1 MSIKVSFPDGNER
14 EFEKGIS
21 VKEIAEDISHSLMK
35 KSVVAVVNDKV
46 VDLSTELKTDCRLK
60 IITLDTKD
68 TKDKQILLDTMRH
81 SCAHLFA
88 QAMRELY
95 GDKVHFGFG
104 PEVENG
110 FYYDFELT
118 DGTKITTEDF
128 QKIEKKMHELAEEN
142 FDIVRNEW
150 NGKELC
156 DFFDGYKKKDLI
168 LKICNFLIEMIKESI
183 KDIVYSSS
191 LIVATHYNGEE
202 LKKMLD
208 IGKNIR
214 KKIDDFPIFNTLQN
228 INIYFDEIVFF
239 FKKNKIPFPK
249 LLVDEIIKNKNLEIF
264 VAKVFDDE
272 FLEKIDEYKNNNI
285 KIHSLTI
292 QVSEITKETNEVI
305 KKCNKVYEK
314 YFDCLDDVYEKLKN
328 FCFDE
333 KYKVEQIKSLIEADK
348 NVVLSTYSQGDFTD
362 LCRGPHIPSTGFLKY
377 FKLMKVAGAYWRG
390 DSKNVMLQR
399 VYGTC
404 WTTQKEL
411 DEYLTMLEEAEK
423 RDHRKLG
430 QQLDLFHMQEE
441 APGCAFWHPR
451 GWTLYRIVQDY
462 MRKKLSENGYIEV
475 KTPQIVSK
483 TLWEK
488 SGHWAKYREH
498 MFITRIDDED
508 MDFAIKPMNCPC
520 HVEIFKNKIRSYKD
534 LPIRMAEF
542 GKCHRYEP
550 SGSLHGLMR
559 VRGFVQDDAHIFCSE
574 DQIASECKAFYKL
587 LKEVY
592 DDFGFTDI
600 KVKFSDRPEMRV
612 GSDALWDKAEKALKE
627 PMEEM
632 GIELELNKGEGAF
645 YGPKL
650 EFTLRD
656 AIGREWQCGTFQ
668 VDFNLGQRLGA
679 EYIDADGTKKP
690 PVMLHRAVLGSFERF
705 IAILIENHSGA
716 LPVWLA
722 PVQAVVIGVSND
734 FDNDVLKV
742 AKRLQ
747 DEGIRCEFDTSKE
760 TVSYKVRKH
769 SEMKVPYIITIGK
782 KEIEEGTLSVRK
794 FGENKNVSVKIDEF
808 VEELQKR
815 VRDKN

>member
-1 MSIKVSFPDGNER
+1 MSIKVSFPDGSVRVFKDN
-14 EFEKGIS
+14 IS
-21 VKEIAEDISHSLMK
+21 VKEIAEGISHSLMK
-35 KSVVAVVNDKV
+35 KSVVAVVNQNGTEKV
-46 VDLSTELKTDCRLK
+46 VDLSTKLTTDCNLK

-68 TKDKQILLDTMRH
+68 TKDKQILLETMRH

-128 QKIEKKMHELAEEN
+128 PKIEKKMHELAEKDFGVSRKETTKEEAMEFFDKQGEN
-142 FDIVRNEW
+142 YKVELLGEKLGQDRIVLLEGLKRDIELGLTEDTDYIMEQKWSEAIDSSNKKANVKKQDEFIRTIKMADKTFSKLNIFLTK
-150 NGKELC
+150 NDKDYNNFYSLAKELLK
-156 DFFDGYKKKDLI
+156 DYDERYILISFIILKYDYNSKNEFQDGKYELYKKLSTTFTTKNSKHD
-168 LKICNFLIEMIKESI
+168 FLN
-183 KDIVYSSS
+183 
-191 LIVATHYNGEE
+191 L
-202 LKKMLD
+202 
-208 IGKNIR
+208 
-214 KKIDDFPIFNTLQN
+214 IDDF
-228 INIYFDEIVFF
+228 
-239 FKKNKIPFPK
+239 
-249 LLVDEIIKNKNLEIF
+249 II
-264 VAKVFDDE
+264 DQ
-272 FLEKIDEYKNNNI
+272 
-285 KIHSLTI
+285 H
-292 QVSEITKETNEVI
+292 IT
-305 KKCNKVYEK
+305 
-314 YFDCLDDVYEKLKN
+314 
-328 FCFDE
+328 
-333 KYKVEQIKSLIEADK
+333 
-348 NVVLSTYSQGDFTD
+348 TYTQGNFTD

-404 WTTQKEL
+404 WTSQKEL

-612 GSDALWDKAEKALKE
+612 GSDALWDKAEKALRE

-679 EYIDADGTKKP
+679 EYVAEDGTKKP

-705 IAILIENHSGA
+705 IAILIENHAGA
-716 LPVWLA
+716 LPLWLA

-734 FDNDVLKV
+734 FDKQVEET
-742 AKRLQ
+742 AKKLQ
-747 DEGIRCEFDTSKE
+747 NAGIRCECDLSKE
-760 TVSYKVRKH
+760 TVSYKVRHH
-769 SEMKVPYIITIGK
+769 SEMKIPYIITIGK
-782 KEIEEGTLSVRK
+782 KEVESNTLSIRK
-794 FGENKNVSVKIDEF
+794 FGDNKNISVNIEDYIKEIR
-808 VEELQKR
+808 K
-815 VRDKN
+815 

>member
-1 MSIKVSFPDGNER
+1 MSIKVSFPDGSER
-14 EFEKGIS
+14 VFEDGVS
-21 VKEIAEDISHSLMK
+21 VKEVAEGISRSLMK
-35 KSVVAVVNDKV
+35 KSVVAIVNDKV
-46 VDLSTELKTDCRLK
+46 VDLATKLTANCTLK
-60 IITLDTKD
+60 IITSDTKD

-128 QKIEKKMHELAEEN
+128 PKIEKKMHELAERDFEV
-142 FDIVRNEW
+142 VRIETT
-150 NGKELC
+150 KEAAME
-156 DFFDGYKKKDLI
+156 FFDKQG
-168 LKICNFLIEMIKESI
+168 
-183 KDIVYSSS
+183 
-191 LIVATHYNGEE
+191 
-202 LKKMLD
+202 
-208 IGKNIR
+208 
-214 KKIDDFPIFNTLQN
+214 
-228 INIYFDEIVFF
+228 
-239 FKKNKIPFPK
+239 
-249 LLVDEIIKNKNLEIF
+249 
-264 VAKVFDDE
+264 
-272 FLEKIDEYKNNNI
+272 
-285 KIHSLTI
+285 
-292 QVSEITKETNEVI
+292 
-305 KKCNKVYEK
+305 
-314 YFDCLDDVYEKLKN
+314 
-328 FCFDE
+328 E
-333 KYKVEQIKSLIEADK
+333 KYKVELLKEKLDNDFVNDFYIENLASEDEKKKINEEELQFDYFEAIMNSCTNERLNWMLGVRPTTSKATIERTKKQKENSKYVKNYLRLCTLFKNKVPSFDVEKNDDIMEFIRNSDKKETQQEYLNVLINIITDQHIT
-348 NVVLSTYSQGDFTD
+348 TYKQGSFTD
-362 LCRGPHIPSTGFLKY
+362 LCRGPHVPSTGFLKY

-411 DEYLTMLEEAEK
+411 DDYLKMLEEAEK

-441 APGCAFWHPR
+441 APGCCFWHPR
-451 GWTLYRIVQDY
+451 GWTLYTIIQNY
-462 MRKKLSENGYIEV
+462 MRKKLQTHGYIEV

-574 DQIASECKAFYKL
+574 DQIASECVAFYQL

-592 DDFGFTDI
+592 DDFGFKDI

-612 GSDALWDKAEKALKE
+612 GSDALWDKAEKALRE
-627 PMEEM
+627 PMEQM
-632 GIELELNKGEGAF
+632 GIDMELNKGEGAF

-679 EYIDADGTKKP
+679 EYTDADGSKKA

-705 IAILIENHSGA
+705 IAILIENHAGA
-716 LPVWLA
+716 LPLWLA
-722 PVQAVVIGVSND
+722 PVQAIVIGVSND
-734 FDNDVLKV
+734 FDKQVEEIT
-742 AKRLQ
+742 AKLQ
-747 DEGIRCEFDTSKE
+747 SAGIRCECDLSKE
-760 TVSYKVRKH
+760 TVSYKVRHH
-769 SEMKVPYIITIGK
+769 SEMKIPYIITIGK
-782 KEIEEGTLSVRK
+782 KELEDGTLSVRK
-794 FGENKNVSVKIDEF
+794 FGEMKNKSVGVEEF
-808 VEELQKR
+808 VEIVNIKDR
-815 VRDKN
+815 

>member
-1 MSIKVSFPDGNER
+1 MIFIIPSPSRSMSIKVSFPDGSER
-14 EFEKGIS
+14 VFEDNIS
-21 VKEIAEDISHSLMK
+21 VKEIAEGISHSLMK
-35 KSVVAVVNDKV
+35 KSVVAVVNDKI
-46 VDLSTELKTDCRLK
+46 VDLATKLTADCTLK
-60 IITLDTKD
+60 IITSDTKD

-128 QKIEKKMHELAEEN
+128 PKIEKKMHELAERDFE
-142 FDIVRNEW
+142 ITRKEW
-150 NGKELC
+150 DGKELC
-156 DFFDGYKKKDLI
+156 DFFEKD
-168 LKICNFLIEMIKESI
+168 E
-183 KDIVYSSS
+183 
-191 LIVATHYNGEE
+191 
-202 LKKMLD
+202 
-208 IGKNIR
+208 
-214 KKIDDFPIFNTLQN
+214 
-228 INIYFDEIVFF
+228 
-239 FKKNKIPFPK
+239 
-249 LLVDEIIKNKNLEIF
+249 
-264 VAKVFDDE
+264 
-272 FLEKIDEYKNNNI
+272 
-285 KIHSLTI
+285 
-292 QVSEITKETNEVI
+292 
-305 KKCNKVYEK
+305 
-314 YFDCLDDVYEKLKN
+314 
-328 FCFDE
+328 E
-333 KYKVEQIKSLIEADK
+333 KYKVEQIKSLINADK
-348 NVVLSTYSQGDFTD
+348 NVVLSTYSQGNFTD

-404 WTTQKEL
+404 WTSQKEL
-411 DEYLTMLEEAEK
+411 DEYITMLEEAEK

-430 QQLDLFHMQEE
+430 QQLDLFHIQEE
-441 APGCAFWHPR
+441 APGCAFWHPK
-451 GWTLYRIVQDY
+451 GWILYRIVQDY
-462 MRKKLSENGYIEV
+462 MRKKLSKNGYIEV

-574 DQIASECKAFYKL
+574 DQIANECKAFYKL

-679 EYIDADGTKKP
+679 EYVAEDGTKKP

-705 IAILIENHSGA
+705 IAILIENHAGA
-716 LPVWLA
+716 LPLWLA
-722 PVQAVVIGVSND
+722 PVQVVVIGVSND
-734 FDNDVLKV
+734 FDKEVEEV
-742 AKRLQ
+742 AKKLQ
-747 DEGIRCEFDTSKE
+747 NAGIRCECDLSKE
-760 TVSYKVRKH
+760 TVSYKVRHH
-769 SEMKVPYIITIGK
+769 SEMKIPYIITIGK

-794 FGENKNVSVKIDEF
+794 FGEMKNKSVEVKEF
-808 VEELQKR
+808 VDIVNKEVEEK
-815 VRDKN
+815 K

>member
-1 MSIKVSFPDGNER
+1 MIFIIPSPSRSMSIKVSFPDGSER
-14 EFEKGIS
+14 VFEDNIS
-21 VKEIAEDISHSLMK
+21 VKEIAEGISHSLMK

-46 VDLSTELKTDCRLK
+46 VDLATKLTADCTLK
-60 IITLDTKD
+60 IITSDTKD

-128 QKIEKKMHELAEEN
+128 QKIEKKMHELAERN
-142 FDIVRNEW
+142 FEVIRKEW
-150 NGKELC
+150 DGKELC
-156 DFFDGYKKKDLI
+156 DFFQKD
-168 LKICNFLIEMIKESI
+168 K
-183 KDIVYSSS
+183 
-191 LIVATHYNGEE
+191 
-202 LKKMLD
+202 
-208 IGKNIR
+208 
-214 KKIDDFPIFNTLQN
+214 
-228 INIYFDEIVFF
+228 
-239 FKKNKIPFPK
+239 
-249 LLVDEIIKNKNLEIF
+249 
-264 VAKVFDDE
+264 
-272 FLEKIDEYKNNNI
+272 
-285 KIHSLTI
+285 
-292 QVSEITKETNEVI
+292 
-305 KKCNKVYEK
+305 
-314 YFDCLDDVYEKLKN
+314 
-328 FCFDE
+328 E

-348 NVVLSTYSQGDFTD
+348 NVVLSSYSQGSFTD
-362 LCRGPHIPSTGFLKY
+362 LCRGPHVPSTGFLKY

-411 DEYLTMLEEAEK
+411 DDYLKMLQEAEK

-462 MRKKLSENGYIEV
+462 MRKKLQAYGYIEV

-574 DQIASECKAFYKL
+574 DQIADECIAFYEL

-592 DDFGFTDI
+592 DDFGFTNI

-612 GSDALWDKAEKALKE
+612 GSDALWDKAEKALRE
-627 PMEEM
+627 PMEKI

-679 EYIDADGTKKP
+679 EYVAEDGTKKP

-705 IAILIENHSGA
+705 IAILIENHAGA
-716 LPVWLA
+716 LPLWLA

-734 FDNDVLKV
+734 FDKQVEET
-742 AKRLQ
+742 AKKLQ
-747 DEGIRCEFDTSKE
+747 DAGIRCECDLSKE
-760 TVSYKVRKH
+760 TVSYKVRHH
-769 SEMKVPYIITIGK
+769 SEMKIPYIITIGR
-782 KEIEEGTLSVRK
+782 KEIEDGTLSVRK
-794 FGENKNVSVKIDEF
+794 FGEMKNKSVGVEEF
-808 VEELQKR
+808 VEIVNKEVEEK
-815 VRDKN
+815 K

>member
-1 MSIKVSFPDGNER
+1 MSIKVSFPDGSER
-14 EFEKGIS
+14 VFKDNIS
-21 VKEIAEDISHSLMK
+21 VKEIAEGISHSLMK

-46 VDLSTELKTDCRLK
+46 VDLSTKLTTDCSLK

-128 QKIEKKMHELAEEN
+128 QKIEKKMHELAEKN
-142 FDIVRNEW
+142 FEVKRAD
-150 NGKELC
+150 
-156 DFFDGYKKKDLI
+156 
-168 LKICNFLIEMIKESI
+168 
-183 KDIVYSSS
+183 
-191 LIVATHYNGEE
+191 T
-202 LKKMLD
+202 
-208 IGKNIR
+208 
-214 KKIDDFPIFNTLQN
+214 
-228 INIYFDEIVFF
+228 
-239 FKKNKIPFPK
+239 
-249 LLVDEIIKNKNLEIF
+249 
-264 VAKVFDDE
+264 
-272 FLEKIDEYKNNNI
+272 
-285 KIHSLTI
+285 
-292 QVSEITKETNEVI
+292 TKEEAI
-305 KKCNKVYEK
+305 K
-314 YFDCLDDVYEKLKN
+314 FFGDKN
-328 FCFDE
+328 E
-333 KYKVEQIKSLIEADK
+333 KYKVELLGEKLSQDRIVLLEGLKRDMELDLTEDTDYIMEQKWSEAIDSLNKKANVKKQDEFIRTIKMADK
-348 NVVLSTYSQGDFTD
+348 TFSKLNIFLTKNDKDYNNFYNLCKELCNYDERAILLSFIILKYETHCEVKENEFQNGKYEIYKKLSTTFTTKNSKQDFLNLIDSFINDQHITTYTQGSFTD

-411 DEYLTMLEEAEK
+411 DDYLKMLEEAEK

-451 GWTLYRIVQDY
+451 GWILYRIVQDY

-679 EYIDADGTKKP
+679 EYTDTDGTKKA

-705 IAILIENHSGA
+705 IAILIENYAGA
-716 LPVWLA
+716 LPLWLA

-734 FDNDVLKV
+734 FDKNVQEITKQ
-742 AKRLQ
+742 LQ
-747 DEGIRCEFDTSKE
+747 NAGIRCECDLSGE

-769 SEMKVPYIITIGK
+769 SEMKIPYIITIGK
-782 KEIEEGTLSVRK
+782 KEIENNTLSVRK
-794 FGENKNVSVKIDEF
+794 FGEMKNITISSNDFIRSFIEK
-808 VEELQKR
+808 K
-815 VRDKN
+815 

>member
-1 MSIKVSFPDGNER
+1 MSIKVSFPDGNVR
-14 EFEKGIS
+14 EFETGCS
-21 VKEIAEDISHSLMK
+21 VKEIAEGISHSLAK
-35 KSVVAVVNDKV
+35 KSVIAVVNDKV
-46 VDLSTELKTDCRLK
+46 VDLSTTLTEDCTLK

-68 TKDKQILLDTMRH
+68 TKDKQLLLDTMRH

-118 DGTKITTEDF
+118 DGTKITIEDF
-128 QKIEKKMHELAEEN
+128 PKIEKKMHELAEKN
-142 FDIVRNEW
+142 FEVKRKEW
-150 NGKELC
+150 DGKELC
-156 DFFDGYKKKDLI
+156 DFF
-168 LKICNFLIEMIKESI
+168 EKE
-183 KDIVYSSS
+183 
-191 LIVATHYNGEE
+191 N
-202 LKKMLD
+202 
-208 IGKNIR
+208 
-214 KKIDDFPIFNTLQN
+214 
-228 INIYFDEIVFF
+228 
-239 FKKNKIPFPK
+239 
-249 LLVDEIIKNKNLEIF
+249 
-264 VAKVFDDE
+264 
-272 FLEKIDEYKNNNI
+272 
-285 KIHSLTI
+285 
-292 QVSEITKETNEVI
+292 
-305 KKCNKVYEK
+305 
-314 YFDCLDDVYEKLKN
+314 
-328 FCFDE
+328 E
-333 KYKVEQIKSLIEADK
+333 KYKVEQIKTLINTDK
-348 NVVLSTYSQGDFTD
+348 NVILSTYSQGSFTD
-362 LCRGPHIPSTGFLKY
+362 LCRGPHVPSTGFLKH

-390 DSKNVMLQR
+390 DSKNTMLQR

-404 WTTQKEL
+404 WTTQEEL
-411 DEYLTMLEEAEK
+411 DNYLKMLEEAEK

-430 QQLDLFHMQEE
+430 QQLDLFHLQEE
-441 APGCAFWHPR
+441 APGCAFWHPK

-592 DDFGFTDI
+592 DDFGFKDI

-612 GSDALWDKAEKALKE
+612 GSDALWDKAEKALRE
-627 PMEEM
+627 PMEAL

-679 EYIDADGTKKP
+679 EYTDVDGTKKA

-705 IAILIENHSGA
+705 IAILIENHAGA
-716 LPVWLA
+716 LPLWLA

-734 FDNDVLKV
+734 FDKNVEEV
-742 AKRLQ
+742 AKKLQ
-747 DEGIRCEFDTSKE
+747 LAGLRCECDLSGE

-769 SEMKVPYIITIGK
+769 SEMKIPYIITIGK
-782 KEIEEGTLSVRK
+782 KEIEDNTLSVRK
-794 FGENKNVSVKIDEF
+794 FGENKNESVDINDF
-808 VEELQKR
+808 INQIN
-815 VRDKN
+815 KNSFK

>member
-1 MSIKVSFPDGNER
+1 MSIKVSFPDGSER
-14 EFEKGIS
+14 VFEDNIS
-21 VKEIAEDISHSLMK
+21 VKEIADGISHSLMK

-46 VDLSTELKTDCRLK
+46 VDLSTKLTTDCSLK

-68 TKDKQILLDTMRH
+68 AKDKQILLDTIRH

-95 GDKVHFGFG
+95 GNKVHFGFG

-128 QKIEKKMHELAEEN
+128 PKIEKKMHELAERDFE
-142 FDIVRNEW
+142 ITRKEW

-156 DFFDGYKKKDLI
+156 DFFEKD
-168 LKICNFLIEMIKESI
+168 
-183 KDIVYSSS
+183 
-191 LIVATHYNGEE
+191 H
-202 LKKMLD
+202 
-208 IGKNIR
+208 
-214 KKIDDFPIFNTLQN
+214 
-228 INIYFDEIVFF
+228 
-239 FKKNKIPFPK
+239 
-249 LLVDEIIKNKNLEIF
+249 
-264 VAKVFDDE
+264 
-272 FLEKIDEYKNNNI
+272 
-285 KIHSLTI
+285 
-292 QVSEITKETNEVI
+292 
-305 KKCNKVYEK
+305 
-314 YFDCLDDVYEKLKN
+314 
-328 FCFDE
+328 E
-333 KYKVEQIKSLIEADK
+333 KYKVEQIKSLIDADK
-348 NVVLSTYSQGDFTD
+348 NVVLSTYSQGSFTD
-362 LCRGPHIPSTGFLKY
+362 LCRGPHIPNTGFLKY

-498 MFITRIDDED
+498 MFITRVDDED

-612 GSDALWDKAEKALKE
+612 GSDALWDKAEKALRE

-679 EYIDADGTKKP
+679 EYVAEDGTKKP

-705 IAILIENHSGA
+705 IAILIENHAGA
-716 LPVWLA
+716 LPLWLA

-734 FDNDVLKV
+734 FDKNVEEV
-742 AKRLQ
+742 AKKLQ
-747 DEGIRCEFDTSKE
+747 DAGIRCDCDLSKE
-760 TVSYKVRKH
+760 TVSYKVRHH
-769 SEMKVPYIITIGK
+769 SEMKIPYIITIGK
-782 KEIEEGTLSVRK
+782 KEIENNTLTVRK
-794 FGENKNVSVKIDEF
+794 FGDTKNISVNIEDYIKEIT
-808 VEELQKR
+808 K
-815 VRDKN
+815 

>member
-1 MSIKVSFPDGNER
+1 MSIKVSFPDGSER
-14 EFEKGIS
+14 VFEDNIS
-21 VKEIAEDISHSLMK
+21 VKEIAEGISHSLMK
-35 KSVVAVVNDKV
+35 KSVVAVVSQNGTEKV
-46 VDLSTELKTDCRLK
+46 VDLSTKLTTDCSLK

-128 QKIEKKMHELAEEN
+128 PKIEKKMHELAEEN

-156 DFFDGYKKKDLI
+156 DFFEKD
-168 LKICNFLIEMIKESI
+168 
-183 KDIVYSSS
+183 
-191 LIVATHYNGEE
+191 A
-202 LKKMLD
+202 
-208 IGKNIR
+208 
-214 KKIDDFPIFNTLQN
+214 
-228 INIYFDEIVFF
+228 
-239 FKKNKIPFPK
+239 
-249 LLVDEIIKNKNLEIF
+249 
-264 VAKVFDDE
+264 
-272 FLEKIDEYKNNNI
+272 
-285 KIHSLTI
+285 
-292 QVSEITKETNEVI
+292 
-305 KKCNKVYEK
+305 
-314 YFDCLDDVYEKLKN
+314 
-328 FCFDE
+328 E

-404 WTTQKEL
+404 WTTQKEF
-411 DEYLTMLEEAEK
+411 DDYLKMLEEAEK

-592 DDFGFTDI
+592 DDFGFKDI

-612 GSDALWDKAEKALKE
+612 GSDALWDKAEKALRE
-627 PMEEM
+627 PMEEI

-679 EYIDADGTKKP
+679 EYTDVDGSKKP

-705 IAILIENHSGA
+705 IAILIENYAGA
-716 LPVWLA
+716 LPLWLA

-734 FDNDVLKV
+734 FDKNVQEITKQ
-742 AKRLQ
+742 LQ
-747 DEGIRCEFDTSKE
+747 NAGIRCDCDLSGE

-769 SEMKVPYIITIGK
+769 SEMKIPYIITIGK
-782 KEIEEGTLSVRK
+782 KEIENNTLSVRK
-794 FGENKNVSVKIDEF
+794 FGENKNTTMSVDECIRIL
-808 VEELQKR
+808 EQLHSATIR
-815 VRDKN
+815 SYY

>member
-1 MSIKVSFPDGNER
+1 MQIKVTFPDGNIR
-14 EFEKGIS
+14 EFKENIS
-21 VKEIAEDISHSLMK
+21 ALEIAENISHSLAK
-35 KSVVAVVNDKV
+35 KAVIAIVDDKV
-46 VDLSTELKTDCRLK
+46 VDLSTKLTKDCTLK
-60 IITLDTKD
+60 IITIDTTD
-68 TKDKQILLDTMRH
+68 TEDKQILLDTMRH

-95 GDKVHFGFG
+95 SDKVHFGFG
-104 PEVENG
+104 PEIENG

-118 DGTKITTEDF
+118 DGGKITTEDF
-128 QKIEKKMHELAEEN
+128 PKIEKKMHELAERN
-142 FDIVRNEW
+142 FEVVRKEW
-150 NGKELC
+150 NSSELC
-156 DFFDGYKKKDLI
+156 NFF
-168 LKICNFLIEMIKESI
+168 
-183 KDIVYSSS
+183 
-191 LIVATHYNGEE
+191 
-202 LKKMLD
+202 
-208 IGKNIR
+208 
-214 KKIDDFPIFNTLQN
+214 
-228 INIYFDEIVFF
+228 
-239 FKKNKIPFPK
+239 
-249 LLVDEIIKNKNLEIF
+249 
-264 VAKVFDDE
+264 
-272 FLEKIDEYKNNNI
+272 
-285 KIHSLTI
+285 I
-292 QVSEITKETNEVI
+292 QENER
-305 KKCNKVYEK
+305 
-314 YFDCLDDVYEKLKN
+314 
-328 FCFDE
+328 
-333 KYKVEQIKSLIEADK
+333 YKVEQIQTLINQNK
-348 NVVLSTYSQGDFTD
+348 KIILSTYTQDNFTD
-362 LCRGPHIPSTGFLKY
+362 LCRGPHVPSTGFLKH

-390 DSKNVMLQR
+390 DANNTMLQR

-404 WTTQKEL
+404 WATQKEL
-411 DEYLTMLEEAEK
+411 DDYLKMLEEAEK

-430 QQLDLFHMQEE
+430 QQLDLFHIQEE

-462 MRKKLSENGYIEV
+462 MRKKLNENGYIEV

-498 MFITRIDDED
+498 MFITRVDEED

-592 DDFGFTDI
+592 DDFGFKDI

-612 GSDALWDKAEKALKE
+612 GSDELWDKAEKALRE
-627 PMEEM
+627 PMEEI

-679 EYIDADGTKKP
+679 EYVAEDGSKKS

-705 IAILIENHSGA
+705 IAILIENHAGA

-734 FDNDVLKV
+734 FDKYVDAI
-742 AKRLQ
+742 AKQLQ
-747 DEGIRCEFDTSKE
+747 NAGIRCESDLSKE
-760 TVSYKVRKH
+760 TVSYKVRHH
-769 SEMKVPYIITIGK
+769 SNMKIPYIITIGK
-782 KEIEEGTLSVRK
+782 KEIEEKTLSIRK
-794 FGENKNVSVKIDEF
+794 FGENKNESVKFEDFIEK
-808 VEELQKR
+808 LPKR
-815 VRDKN
+815 VNNKI

>member
-1 MSIKVSFPDGNER
+1 MIFIIPSASRGMSIKVSFPDGSER
-14 EFEKGIS
+14 VFEDNIS
-21 VKEIAEDISHSLMK
+21 VKEIAEGISHSLMK

-46 VDLSTELKTDCRLK
+46 VDLSTELTTNCSLK
-60 IITLDTKD
+60 IITIDTKD

-118 DGTKITTEDF
+118 NGKKITTEDF
-128 QKIEKKMHELAEEN
+128 PKIEKKMHELAERDFE
-142 FDIVRNEW
+142 ITRKEW
-150 NGKELC
+150 DGKELC
-156 DFFDGYKKKDLI
+156 DFFQKD
-168 LKICNFLIEMIKESI
+168 K
-183 KDIVYSSS
+183 
-191 LIVATHYNGEE
+191 
-202 LKKMLD
+202 
-208 IGKNIR
+208 
-214 KKIDDFPIFNTLQN
+214 
-228 INIYFDEIVFF
+228 
-239 FKKNKIPFPK
+239 
-249 LLVDEIIKNKNLEIF
+249 
-264 VAKVFDDE
+264 
-272 FLEKIDEYKNNNI
+272 
-285 KIHSLTI
+285 
-292 QVSEITKETNEVI
+292 
-305 KKCNKVYEK
+305 
-314 YFDCLDDVYEKLKN
+314 
-328 FCFDE
+328 E

-348 NVVLSTYSQGDFTD
+348 NVVLSSYSQGSFTD
-362 LCRGPHIPSTGFLKY
+362 LCRGPHVPSTGFLKY

-441 APGCAFWHPR
+441 APGCCFWHPR

-462 MRKKLSENGYIEV
+462 MRKKLEKHGYIEV

-508 MDFAIKPMNCPC
+508 MDFAVKPMNCPC
-520 HVEIFKNKIRSYKD
+520 HVQIFKNKIRSYKD

-574 DQIASECKAFYKL
+574 DQIADECIAFYEL

-592 DDFGFTDI
+592 DDFGFTNI

-612 GSDALWDKAEKALKE
+612 GSDALWDKAEKALRE
-627 PMEEM
+627 PMEQM
-632 GIELELNKGEGAF
+632 GIEMELNKGEGAF

-679 EYIDADGTKKP
+679 EYIDADGSKKA

-705 IAILIENHSGA
+705 IAILIENHAGA
-716 LPVWLA
+716 LPLWLA

-734 FDNDVLKV
+734 FDRQVEET
-742 AKRLQ
+742 AKKLQ
-747 DEGIRCEFDTSKE
+747 DVGIRCECDLSKE
-760 TVSYKVRKH
+760 TVSYKVRHH
-769 SEMKVPYIITIGK
+769 SEMKIPYIITIGR
-782 KEIEEGTLSVRK
+782 KEIEDGTLSVRK
-794 FGENKNVSVKIDEF
+794 FGEMKNKSVGVEEF
-808 VEELQKR
+808 VDFIQK
-815 VRDKN
+815 VVNEKN

>member
-1 MSIKVSFPDGNER
+1 MIFIIPSSSRSMSIKVSFPDGSER
-14 EFEKGIS
+14 VFEDNIS
-21 VKEIAEDISHSLMK
+21 VKEIAEGISHSLMK

-46 VDLSTELKTDCRLK
+46 VDLSTKLTADCSLK
-60 IITLDTKD
+60 IITSDTKD
-68 TKDKQILLDTMRH
+68 TKDKQVLLDTMRH

-88 QAMRELY
+88 QAMRKLY

-128 QKIEKKMHELAEEN
+128 PKIEKKMHELAERDFE
-142 FDIVRNEW
+142 ITRKEW

-156 DFFDGYKKKDLI
+156 DFFEKD
-168 LKICNFLIEMIKESI
+168 E
-183 KDIVYSSS
+183 
-191 LIVATHYNGEE
+191 
-202 LKKMLD
+202 
-208 IGKNIR
+208 
-214 KKIDDFPIFNTLQN
+214 
-228 INIYFDEIVFF
+228 
-239 FKKNKIPFPK
+239 
-249 LLVDEIIKNKNLEIF
+249 
-264 VAKVFDDE
+264 
-272 FLEKIDEYKNNNI
+272 
-285 KIHSLTI
+285 
-292 QVSEITKETNEVI
+292 
-305 KKCNKVYEK
+305 
-314 YFDCLDDVYEKLKN
+314 
-328 FCFDE
+328 E
-333 KYKVEQIKSLIEADK
+333 KYKVEQIKSLINADK
-348 NVVLSTYSQGDFTD
+348 NVVLSTYSQGNFTD
-362 LCRGPHIPSTGFLKY
+362 LCRGPHVPSTVFLKY

-430 QQLDLFHMQEE
+430 QQLDFFHMQEE

-462 MRKKLSENGYIEV
+462 MRKKLQAHGYIEV

-488 SGHWAKYREH
+488 SGHWTKYREH
-498 MFITRIDDED
+498 MFITRVDEED

-574 DQIASECKAFYKL
+574 EQIASECKAFYKL

-592 DDFGFTDI
+592 DDFGFKDI

-612 GSDALWDKAEKALKE
+612 GSDALWDKAEKALRE

-679 EYIDADGTKKP
+679 EYVAEDGTKKS

-705 IAILIENHSGA
+705 IAILIENHAGA
-716 LPVWLA
+716 LPLWLA

-734 FDNDVLKV
+734 FDKQVEEI
-742 AKRLQ
+742 AKKLQ
-747 DEGIRCEFDTSKE
+747 NAGIRCECDLSKE
-760 TVSYKVRKH
+760 TVSYKVRHH
-769 SEMKVPYIITIGK
+769 SEMKIPYIITIGK
-782 KEIEEGTLSVRK
+782 KEIEDGTLSVRK
-794 FGENKNVSVKIDEF
+794 FGEMKNKSVGIGEF
-808 VEELQKR
+808 VDIVNKEVEGK
-815 VRDKN
+815 K

>member
-1 MSIKVSFPDGNER
+1 MSIKVSFPDGSER
-14 EFEKGIS
+14 VFKDNIS
-21 VKEIAEDISHSLMK
+21 VKEIAEGISHSLMK

-46 VDLSTELKTDCRLK
+46 VDLSTKLTTDCSLK

-128 QKIEKKMHELAEEN
+128 QKIEKKMHELAERDFE
-142 FDIVRNEW
+142 ITRKEW
-150 NGKELC
+150 DGKELC
-156 DFFDGYKKKDLI
+156 NFFEKD
-168 LKICNFLIEMIKESI
+168 
-183 KDIVYSSS
+183 
-191 LIVATHYNGEE
+191 H
-202 LKKMLD
+202 
-208 IGKNIR
+208 
-214 KKIDDFPIFNTLQN
+214 
-228 INIYFDEIVFF
+228 
-239 FKKNKIPFPK
+239 
-249 LLVDEIIKNKNLEIF
+249 
-264 VAKVFDDE
+264 
-272 FLEKIDEYKNNNI
+272 
-285 KIHSLTI
+285 
-292 QVSEITKETNEVI
+292 
-305 KKCNKVYEK
+305 
-314 YFDCLDDVYEKLKN
+314 
-328 FCFDE
+328 E

-348 NVVLSTYSQGDFTD
+348 NVILSTYSQNTFTD
-362 LCRGPHIPSTGFLKY
+362 LCRGPHVPSTGFLKH

-390 DSKNVMLQR
+390 NSKNVMLQR

-411 DEYLTMLEEAEK
+411 YDYLKMLEEAEK

-430 QQLDLFHMQEE
+430 QQLDFFHMQEE

-498 MFITRIDDED
+498 MFITRVDEED

-612 GSDALWDKAEKALKE
+612 GSDALWDKAEKALRE
-627 PMEEM
+627 PMEEI

-679 EYIDADGTKKP
+679 EYTDVDGSKKP

-705 IAILIENHSGA
+705 IAILIENYAGA
-716 LPVWLA
+716 LPLWLA

-734 FDNDVLKV
+734 FDKNVKEI
-742 AKRLQ
+742 AKQLQ
-747 DEGIRCEFDTSKE
+747 NTGIRCECDLSGE

-769 SEMKVPYIITIGK
+769 SEMKIPYIVTIGK
-782 KEIEEGTLSVRK
+782 KEIEDGTLSVRK
-794 FGENKNVSVKIDEF
+794 FGETKNVSFDINKFVKT
-808 VEELQKR
+808 VEENI
-815 VRDKN
+815 KNKQ

>member
-1 MSIKVSFPDGNER
+1 MINIVVPDGRKQQYEN
-14 EFEKGIS
+14 G
-21 VKEIAEDISHSLMK
+21 
-35 KSVVAVVNDKV
+35 VVALDVANSISTTLAKKAVCVAVNGKK
-46 VDLSTELKTDCRLK
+46 VDLSTKIEEDCNIKFL
-60 IITLDTKD
+60 TLDTKEPNE
-68 TKDKQILLDTMRH
+68 KKEVLGILRH

-118 DGTKITTEDF
+118 DGTKITNEDF
-128 QKIEKKMHELAEEN
+128 PKIEKKMHELAEKD
-142 FDIVRNEW
+142 FKVVR
-150 NGKELC
+150 KEQDSYTLFC
-156 DFFDGYKKKDLI
+156 FFDKDNEIYKKEQILRLNDIDDL
-168 LKICNFLIEMIKESI
+168 FSTRQESVVRYVPDFSKEEQQEFANQGI
-183 KDIVYSSS
+183 DNDDVVI
-191 LIVATHYNGEE
+191 
-202 LKKMLD
+202 D
-208 IGKNIR
+208 IGM
-214 KKIDDFPIFNTLQN
+214 KITDSGSLLPVEHIYTL
-228 INIYFDEIVFF
+228 
-239 FKKNKIPFPK
+239 KSKT
-249 LLVDEIIKNKNLEIF
+249 
-264 VAKVFDDE
+264 
-272 FLEKIDEYKNNNI
+272 
-285 KIHSLTI
+285 LT
-292 QVSEITKETNEVI
+292 
-305 KKCNKVYEK
+305 
-314 YFDCLDDVYEKLKN
+314 
-328 FCFDE
+328 
-333 KYKVEQIKSLIEADK
+333 
-348 NVVLSTYSQGDFTD
+348 TYTQGNFTD
-362 LCRGPHIPSTGFLKY
+362 LCRGPHVPSTGFLKH

-390 DSKNVMLQR
+390 DSKNTMLQR

-411 DEYLTMLEEAEK
+411 DEYLKMLEEAEK

-441 APGCAFWHPR
+441 APGCVFWHPR
-451 GWTLYRIVQDY
+451 GWTLYLLLQNYIREKI
-462 MRKKLSENGYIEV
+462 KKHGYIEV

-488 SGHWAKYREH
+488 SGHWAKYRKH

-559 VRGFVQDDAHIFCSE
+559 VRGFVQDDAHIFCTE

-592 DDFGFTDI
+592 DDFGFKDI

-612 GSDALWDKAEKALKE
+612 GNDALWDKAEKALRE

-650 EFTLRD
+650 EFVLRD

-668 VDFNLGQRLGA
+668 VDFNLGERLGA
-679 EYIDADGTKKP
+679 EYVDEDGTKKI

-705 IAILIENHSGA
+705 IAILIEHFVGVF
-716 LPVWLA
+716 PVWLV
-722 PVQAVVIGVSND
+722 PVQAVVIGVNNEL
-734 FDNDVLKV
+734 DNEVVKV
-742 AKRLQ
+742 AKTLQ
-747 DEGIRCEFDTSKE
+747 DAGIRCEADLSKE
-760 TVSYKVRKH
+760 TVSYKVRH
-769 SEMKVPYIITIGK
+769 QSEMKIPYIITIGNR
-782 KEIEEGTLSVRK
+782 EVETNTISVRE
-794 FGENKNVSVKIDEF
+794 FGQNKNETMSVDDFIKLIK
-808 VEELQKR
+808 QK
-815 VRDKN
+815 V

>member
-1 MSIKVSFPDGNER
+1 MSIKVSFPDGSER
-14 EFEKGIS
+14 VFEDNIS
-21 VKEIAEDISHSLMK
+21 VKEIAEGISHSLMK

-46 VDLSTELKTDCRLK
+46 VDLSTELTTDCSLK

-118 DGTKITTEDF
+118 DGTKITNEDF
-128 QKIEKKMHELAEEN
+128 QKIEKKMHELAEKDFEV
-142 FDIVRNEW
+142 VR
-150 NGKELC
+150 KELES
-156 DFFDGYKKKDLI
+156 KEL
-168 LKICNFLIEMIKESI
+168 FL
-183 KDIVYSSS
+183 
-191 LIVATHYNGEE
+191 
-202 LKKMLD
+202 
-208 IGKNIR
+208 
-214 KKIDDFPIFNTLQN
+214 
-228 INIYFDEIVFF
+228 F
-239 FKKNKIPFPK
+239 FKKQNELYKQEQILK
-249 LLVDEIIKNKNLEIF
+249 LNNT
-264 VAKVFDDE
+264 
-272 FLEKIDEYKNNNI
+272 NNI
-285 KIHSLTI
+285 EIDGRVQFMSGNNGTTKPSFNNGATI
-292 QVSEITKETNEVI
+292 LNASGIGGYYGDDNCARQVVVNRFGDLWIKE
-305 KKCNKVYEK
+305 
-314 YFDCLDDVYEKLKN
+314 LKQDFSN
-328 FCFDE
+328 
-333 KYKVEQIKSLIEADK
+333 II
-348 NVVLSTYSQGDFTD
+348 LSTYTQGNFTD

-411 DEYLTMLEEAEK
+411 DDYLKMLEEAEK

-679 EYIDADGTKKP
+679 EYIDADGTKKA

-747 DEGIRCEFDTSKE
+747 DAGIRCEFDTSKE

-794 FGENKNVSVKIDEF
+794 FGENKNVSVKMEEF

-815 VRDKN
+815 VGEKN

>member
-1 MSIKVSFPDGNER
+1 MSIKVSFPDGSER
-14 EFEKGIS
+14 VFEDNIS
-21 VKEIAEDISHSLMK
+21 VKEIAEGISHSLMK

-46 VDLSTELKTDCRLK
+46 VDLATKLTTDCSLK

-128 QKIEKKMHELAEEN
+128 PKIEKKMHELAERN
-142 FDIVRNEW
+142 FEVVR
-150 NGKELC
+150 KETT
-156 DFFDGYKKKDLI
+156 
-168 LKICNFLIEMIKESI
+168 KEE
-183 KDIVYSSS
+183 
-191 LIVATHYNGEE
+191 AME
-202 LKKMLD
+202 
-208 IGKNIR
+208 
-214 KKIDDFPIFNTLQN
+214 
-228 INIYFDEIVFF
+228 F
-239 FKKNKIPFPK
+239 FKK
-249 LLVDEIIKNKNLEIF
+249 
-264 VAKVFDDE
+264 
-272 FLEKIDEYKNNNI
+272 
-285 KIHSLTI
+285 SG
-292 QVSEITKETNEVI
+292 
-305 KKCNKVYEK
+305 
-314 YFDCLDDVYEKLKN
+314 
-328 FCFDE
+328 E
-333 KYKVEQIKSLIEADK
+333 KYKVENIQTKLNDLAFDVASKFLEDIEIYKGTLEQWKKDK
-348 NVVLSTYSQGDFTD
+348 NGNINYKLDGEYKYFKLNDDNAIKAISKLDDFVVDFIKTNNIDDISIKKKTDNEDQLGYSISLYVKWLFLIKKKQDLFYQFKTYLKDQQLTTYTQGNFTD
-362 LCRGPHIPSTGFLKY
+362 LCRGPHVPSTGFLKF

-627 PMEEM
+627 PMEDM

-679 EYIDADGTKKP
+679 EYVAEDGTKKP

-705 IAILIENHSGA
+705 IAILIENHAGA
-716 LPVWLA
+716 LPLWLA
-722 PVQAVVIGVSND
+722 PVQVVVIGVSND
-734 FDNDVLKV
+734 FDKQVEET
-742 AKRLQ
+742 AKKLQ
-747 DEGIRCEFDTSKE
+747 DVGIRCECDLSKE
-760 TVSYKVRKH
+760 TVSYKVRHH
-769 SEMKVPYIITIGK
+769 SEMKIPYIITIGK

-794 FGENKNVSVKIDEF
+794 FGEMKNKSVGVDEF
-808 VEELQKR
+808 VNNVKEDIIARK
-815 VRDKN
+815 

>member
-1 MSIKVSFPDGNER
+1 MITIVFPDGR
-14 EFEKGIS
+14 KQQYEKGVSAADVAQSIS
-21 VKEIAEDISHSLMK
+21 ATFK
-35 KSVVAVVNDKV
+35 KKVTLAVANGKKI
-46 VDLSTELKTDCRLK
+46 DLSTKLNEDCDIKFL
-60 IITLDTKD
+60 TLDTKD
-68 TKDKQILLDTMRH
+68 ANDKKEVLGVMRH

-128 QKIEKKMHELAEEN
+128 SKIEKKMQELAEKKFEV
-142 FDIVRNEW
+142 VR
-150 NGKELC
+150 KE
-156 DFFDGYKKKDLI
+156 
-168 LKICNFLIEMIKESI
+168 
-183 KDIVYSSS
+183 
-191 LIVATHYNGEE
+191 T
-202 LKKMLD
+202 
-208 IGKNIR
+208 
-214 KKIDDFPIFNTLQN
+214 
-228 INIYFDEIVFF
+228 
-239 FKKNKIPFPK
+239 
-249 LLVDEIIKNKNLEIF
+249 
-264 VAKVFDDE
+264 
-272 FLEKIDEYKNNNI
+272 
-285 KIHSLTI
+285 
-292 QVSEITKETNEVI
+292 TKEEAMEFFG
-305 KKCNKVYEK
+305 KQG
-314 YFDCLDDVYEKLKN
+314 
-328 FCFDE
+328 E
-333 KYKVEQIKSLIEADK
+333 KYKVELLKEKLDSIGLHICYYWAYLYKNKIYDGEQLRTFYLNQIKLSQDEKNKEHFETLRKQVEEDDDLQNQFKEDKEELKKIINEGNELRKKFGNIECDKINKNIDEYLNHLFVKMNNLIANKIPEMKEMLNVEFFKAYPQYSLFKIFLLTYPAKVDEVFKIIEDQRIT
-348 NVVLSTYSQGDFTD
+348 TYIQGSFTD
-362 LCRGPHIPSTGFLKY
+362 LCRGPHVPSTGFLKD

-404 WTTQKEL
+404 WTSQKEL

-430 QQLDLFHMQEE
+430 QQLDLFHIQEE

-559 VRGFVQDDAHIFCSE
+559 VRGFVQDDAHIFCTE

-592 DDFGFTDI
+592 DDFGFKDI

-612 GSDALWDKAEKALKE
+612 GSDALWDKAEKALRE

-668 VDFNLGQRLGA
+668 VDFNLGGRLGA
-679 EYIDADGTKKP
+679 EYVDEDGTKKP

-705 IAILIENHSGA
+705 IAILIENHAGA
-716 LPVWLA
+716 LPLWLA

-734 FDNDVLKV
+734 FDAHVEET
-742 AKRLQ
+742 AKKLQ
-747 DEGIRCEFDTSKE
+747 ESGIRCEYDLSKE
-760 TVSYKVRKH
+760 TVSYKVRRH

-782 KEIEEGTLSVRK
+782 REIDDGTLSVRK
-794 FGENKNVSVKIDEF
+794 FTEMKNTSVSVEEFLKIVCNCLHNKN
-808 VEELQKR
+808 
-815 VRDKN
+815 

>member
-1 MSIKVSFPDGNER
+1 MLIKVSFPDGSER
-14 EFEKGIS
+14 VFKDNIS
-21 VKEIAEDISHSLMK
+21 VKEIAEGISHSLMK

-46 VDLSTELKTDCRLK
+46 VDLSTKLTTDCSLK

-128 QKIEKKMHELAEEN
+128 QKIEKKMHELAERDFE
-142 FDIVRNEW
+142 ITRKEW
-150 NGKELC
+150 DGKELC
-156 DFFDGYKKKDLI
+156 NFFEKD
-168 LKICNFLIEMIKESI
+168 
-183 KDIVYSSS
+183 
-191 LIVATHYNGEE
+191 H
-202 LKKMLD
+202 
-208 IGKNIR
+208 
-214 KKIDDFPIFNTLQN
+214 
-228 INIYFDEIVFF
+228 
-239 FKKNKIPFPK
+239 
-249 LLVDEIIKNKNLEIF
+249 
-264 VAKVFDDE
+264 
-272 FLEKIDEYKNNNI
+272 
-285 KIHSLTI
+285 
-292 QVSEITKETNEVI
+292 
-305 KKCNKVYEK
+305 
-314 YFDCLDDVYEKLKN
+314 
-328 FCFDE
+328 E

-348 NVVLSTYSQGDFTD
+348 NVILSTYSQNTFTD
-362 LCRGPHIPSTGFLKY
+362 LCRGPHVPSTGFLKH

-390 DSKNVMLQR
+390 NSKNVMLQR

-411 DEYLTMLEEAEK
+411 YDYLKMLEEAEK

-430 QQLDLFHMQEE
+430 QQLDFFHMQEE

-498 MFITRIDDED
+498 MFITRVDEED

-534 LPIRMAEF
+534 LPIRLAEF

-612 GSDALWDKAEKALKE
+612 GSDALWDKAEKALRE
-627 PMEEM
+627 PMEEI

-705 IAILIENHSGA
+705 IAILIENYAGA
-716 LPVWLA
+716 LPLWLA

-747 DEGIRCEFDTSKE
+747 DEGIRCECDLSGE

-769 SEMKVPYIITIGK
+769 SEMKIPYIVTIGK
-782 KEIEEGTLSVRK
+782 KEIEDGTLSVRK
-794 FGENKNVSVKIDEF
+794 FGETKNVSFDINKFVKT
-808 VEELQKR
+808 VEENI
-815 VRDKN
+815 KNKQ

>member
-1 MSIKVSFPDGNER
+1 LIFIIPSPSRSMSIKVSFPDGSER
-14 EFEKGIS
+14 VFEDSIS
-21 VKEIAEDISHSLMK
+21 VKEIAEGISHSLMK
-35 KSVVAVVNDKV
+35 KSVVAIVNDKV
-46 VDLSTELKTDCRLK
+46 VDLDTKLTANCTLK
-60 IITLDTKD
+60 IITSDTKD

-128 QKIEKKMHELAEEN
+128 SKIEKKMHELAERDFEV
-142 FDIVRNEW
+142 IRKEW
-150 NGKELC
+150 ESKEL
-156 DFFDGYKKKDLI
+156 
-168 LKICNFLIEMIKESI
+168 FL
-183 KDIVYSSS
+183 
-191 LIVATHYNGEE
+191 
-202 LKKMLD
+202 
-208 IGKNIR
+208 
-214 KKIDDFPIFNTLQN
+214 
-228 INIYFDEIVFF
+228 F
-239 FKKNKIPFPK
+239 FKKQNELYKQEQILK
-249 LLVDEIIKNKNLEIF
+249 L
-264 VAKVFDDE
+264 
-272 FLEKIDEYKNNNI
+272 NNI
-285 KIHSLTI
+285 NNIEIDGRVQSMSGNNGTTKPSFNNGVTI
-292 QVSEITKETNEVI
+292 LNAIYYGDDKCARQEVVNRFGVLWIKE
-305 KKCNKVYEK
+305 
-314 YFDCLDDVYEKLKN
+314 LKQN
-328 FCFDE
+328 FSN
-333 KYKVEQIKSLIEADK
+333 II
-348 NVVLSTYSQGDFTD
+348 LSTYTQDKFTD
-362 LCRGPHIPSTGFLKY
+362 LCRGPHVPSTGFLKY

-404 WTTQKEL
+404 WATQKEL
-411 DEYLTMLEEAEK
+411 DDYLKMLEEAEK

-441 APGCAFWHPR
+441 APGCCFWHPR
-451 GWTLYRIVQDY
+451 GWTLYTIIQNY
-462 MRKKLSENGYIEV
+462 MRKKLQAHGYIEV

-498 MFITRIDDED
+498 MFITRIDEED

-574 DQIASECKAFYKL
+574 DQIASECVAFYQL

-612 GSDALWDKAEKALKE
+612 GSDALWDKAEKALRE
-627 PMEEM
+627 PMEQM
-632 GIELELNKGEGAF
+632 GIDMELNKGEGAF

-679 EYIDADGTKKP
+679 EYTDADGSKKA

-705 IAILIENHSGA
+705 IAILIENHAGA
-716 LPVWLA
+716 LPLWLA
-722 PVQAVVIGVSND
+722 PVQAMVIGVSND
-734 FDNDVLKV
+734 FDKQVEEIT
-742 AKRLQ
+742 AKLQ
-747 DEGIRCEFDTSKE
+747 SAGIRCECDLSKE
-760 TVSYKVRKH
+760 TVSYKVRHH
-769 SEMKVPYIITIGK
+769 SEMKIPYIITIGK
-782 KEIEEGTLSVRK
+782 KELEDGTLSVRK
-794 FGENKNVSVKIDEF
+794 FGEMKNVSFDINKFVKT
-808 VEELQKR
+808 VEEN
-815 VRDKN
+815 VKNKQ

>member
-1 MSIKVSFPDGNER
+1 MSIKVSFPDGSER
-14 EFEKGIS
+14 VFEDGIS
-21 VKEIAEDISHSLMK
+21 VKEVAEGISHSLMK
-35 KSVVAVVNDKV
+35 KSVVAIVNDKV
-46 VDLSTELKTDCRLK
+46 VDLATKLTADCTLK
-60 IITLDTKD
+60 IITSDTKD
-68 TKDKQILLDTMRH
+68 TKDKQLLLDTMRH

-128 QKIEKKMHELAEEN
+128 PKIEKKMHELAE
-142 FDIVRNEW
+142 R
-150 NGKELC
+150 
-156 DFFDGYKKKDLI
+156 DF
-168 LKICNFLIEMIKESI
+168 E
-183 KDIVYSSS
+183 V
-191 LIVATHYNGEE
+191 V
-202 LKKMLD
+202 
-208 IGKNIR
+208 R
-214 KKIDDFPIFNTLQN
+214 KKT
-228 INIYFDEIVFF
+228 
-239 FKKNKIPFPK
+239 
-249 LLVDEIIKNKNLEIF
+249 
-264 VAKVFDDE
+264 
-272 FLEKIDEYKNNNI
+272 
-285 KIHSLTI
+285 
-292 QVSEITKETNEVI
+292 TKEEAIEFFSKQN
-305 KKCNKVYEK
+305 
-314 YFDCLDDVYEKLKN
+314 
-328 FCFDE
+328 E
-333 KYKVEQIKSLIEADK
+333 KYKVELLKEKLDNDFVNDFYIENLASEDEKKKINEEELQFDYFEAMMNSCTNERLNWMLGVRPTTSKATIERTKKHKENSKYVKNYLKLCTLFKNKVPSFDVEKNDDIMEFIRNSDKKETQQEYLNVLINIITDQHIT
-348 NVVLSTYSQGDFTD
+348 TYTQGTFTD
-362 LCRGPHIPSTGFLKY
+362 LCRGPHVPSTGFLKY

-411 DEYLTMLEEAEK
+411 DDYLKMLEEAEK

-441 APGCAFWHPR
+441 APGCCFWHPR
-451 GWTLYRIVQDY
+451 GWTLYTIIQNY
-462 MRKKLSENGYIEV
+462 MRKKLQAHGYIEV

-574 DQIASECKAFYKL
+574 DQIASECMAFYQL

-592 DDFGFTDI
+592 DDFGFKDI

-612 GSDALWDKAEKALKE
+612 GSDALWDKAEKALRE
-627 PMEEM
+627 PMEQM
-632 GIELELNKGEGAF
+632 GIDMELNKGEGAF

-679 EYIDADGTKKP
+679 EYTDADGSKKA

-705 IAILIENHSGA
+705 IAILIENHAGA
-716 LPVWLA
+716 LPLWLA

-734 FDNDVLKV
+734 FDKQVENIKNQLV
-742 AKRLQ
+742 AA
-747 DEGIRCEFDTSKE
+747 GIRCECDLSKE
-760 TVSYKVRKH
+760 TVSYKVRHH
-769 SEMKVPYIITIGK
+769 SEMKIPYIITIGK
-782 KEIEEGTLSVRK
+782 KEIEDGTLSVRK
-794 FGENKNVSVKIDEF
+794 FGEMKNKSVG
-808 VEELQKR
+808 VEEFIK
-815 VRDKN
+815 DINS

>member
-1 MSIKVSFPDGNER
+1 MSIKVSFPDGSER
-14 EFEKGIS
+14 VFEDNIS
-21 VKEIAEDISHSLMK
+21 VKEIAEGISHSLMK
-35 KSVVAVVNDKV
+35 KSVVAVVNDKI
-46 VDLSTELKTDCRLK
+46 VDLATKLTADCTLK
-60 IITLDTKD
+60 IITSDTKD

-128 QKIEKKMHELAEEN
+128 PKIEKKMHELAERDFE
-142 FDIVRNEW
+142 ITRKEW
-150 NGKELC
+150 DGKELC
-156 DFFDGYKKKDLI
+156 DFFEKD
-168 LKICNFLIEMIKESI
+168 E
-183 KDIVYSSS
+183 
-191 LIVATHYNGEE
+191 
-202 LKKMLD
+202 
-208 IGKNIR
+208 
-214 KKIDDFPIFNTLQN
+214 
-228 INIYFDEIVFF
+228 
-239 FKKNKIPFPK
+239 
-249 LLVDEIIKNKNLEIF
+249 
-264 VAKVFDDE
+264 
-272 FLEKIDEYKNNNI
+272 
-285 KIHSLTI
+285 
-292 QVSEITKETNEVI
+292 
-305 KKCNKVYEK
+305 
-314 YFDCLDDVYEKLKN
+314 
-328 FCFDE
+328 E
-333 KYKVEQIKSLIEADK
+333 KYKVEQIKSLINADK
-348 NVVLSTYSQGDFTD
+348 NVVLSTYSQGNFTD

-404 WTTQKEL
+404 WTSQKEL
-411 DEYLTMLEEAEK
+411 DEYITMLEEAEK

-430 QQLDLFHMQEE
+430 QQLDLFHIQEE
-441 APGCAFWHPR
+441 APGCAFWHPK
-451 GWTLYRIVQDY
+451 GWILYRIVQDY
-462 MRKKLSENGYIEV
+462 MRKKLSKNGYIEV

-574 DQIASECKAFYKL
+574 DQIANECKAFYKL

-679 EYIDADGTKKP
+679 EYVAEDGTKKP

-705 IAILIENHSGA
+705 IAILIENHAGA
-716 LPVWLA
+716 LPLWLA
-722 PVQAVVIGVSND
+722 PVQVVVIGVSND
-734 FDNDVLKV
+734 FDKEVEEV
-742 AKRLQ
+742 AKKLQ
-747 DEGIRCEFDTSKE
+747 NAGIRCECDLSKE
-760 TVSYKVRKH
+760 TVSYKVRHH
-769 SEMKVPYIITIGK
+769 SEMKIPYIITIGK

-794 FGENKNVSVKIDEF
+794 FGEMKNKSVEVKEF
-808 VEELQKR
+808 VDIVNKEVEEK
-815 VRDKN
+815 K

>member
-1 MSIKVSFPDGNER
+1 MSIKVSFPDGSER
-14 EFEKGIS
+14 VFEDNIS
-21 VKEIAEDISHSLMK
+21 VKEIAEGISHSLMK

-46 VDLSTELKTDCRLK
+46 VDLATKLTADCTLK
-60 IITLDTKD
+60 IITSDTKD
-68 TKDKQILLDTMRH
+68 AKDKQILLDTMRH

-128 QKIEKKMHELAEEN
+128 PKIEKKMHELAERDFE
-142 FDIVRNEW
+142 ITRKEW
-150 NGKELC
+150 DGKELC
-156 DFFDGYKKKDLI
+156 DFFQKD
-168 LKICNFLIEMIKESI
+168 K
-183 KDIVYSSS
+183 
-191 LIVATHYNGEE
+191 
-202 LKKMLD
+202 
-208 IGKNIR
+208 
-214 KKIDDFPIFNTLQN
+214 
-228 INIYFDEIVFF
+228 
-239 FKKNKIPFPK
+239 
-249 LLVDEIIKNKNLEIF
+249 
-264 VAKVFDDE
+264 
-272 FLEKIDEYKNNNI
+272 
-285 KIHSLTI
+285 
-292 QVSEITKETNEVI
+292 
-305 KKCNKVYEK
+305 
-314 YFDCLDDVYEKLKN
+314 
-328 FCFDE
+328 E

-348 NVVLSTYSQGDFTD
+348 NVVLSSYSQGSFTD
-362 LCRGPHIPSTGFLKY
+362 LCRGPHVPSTGFLKY

-404 WTTQKEL
+404 WVTQKEL

-441 APGCAFWHPR
+441 APGCCFWHPR
-451 GWTLYRIVQDY
+451 GWTLYTIIQNY
-462 MRKKLSENGYIEV
+462 MRKKLQVHGYIEV

-498 MFITRIDDED
+498 MFITRIDEED

-574 DQIASECKAFYKL
+574 DQIADECIAFYEL

-592 DDFGFTDI
+592 DDFGFTNI

-612 GSDALWDKAEKALKE
+612 GSDALWDKAEKALRE
-627 PMEEM
+627 PMEKI

-679 EYIDADGTKKP
+679 EYVAEDGTKKP

-705 IAILIENHSGA
+705 IAILIENHAGA
-716 LPVWLA
+716 LPLWLA

-734 FDNDVLKV
+734 FDRQVEET
-742 AKRLQ
+742 AKKLQ
-747 DEGIRCEFDTSKE
+747 DAGIRCECDLSKE
-760 TVSYKVRKH
+760 TVSYKVRHH
-769 SEMKVPYIITIGK
+769 SEMKIPYIITIGR
-782 KEIEEGTLSVRK
+782 KEIEDGTLSIRK
-794 FGENKNVSVKIDEF
+794 FGEMKNKSVGVEEF
-808 VEELQKR
+808 VEIVNKGVEEK
-815 VRDKN
+815 K

>member
-1 MSIKVSFPDGNER
+1 MSIKVSFPDGSER
-14 EFEKGIS
+14 VFEDNIS
-21 VKEIAEDISHSLMK
+21 VKEIAEGISHSLMK

-46 VDLSTELKTDCRLK
+46 VDLATKLTADCTLK
-60 IITLDTKD
+60 IITSDTKD

-118 DGTKITTEDF
+118 DDTKITTEDF
-128 QKIEKKMHELAEEN
+128 PKIEKKMHELAEKDFEV
-142 FDIVRNEW
+142 VR
-150 NGKELC
+150 KETTKEEAI
-156 DFFDGYKKKDLI
+156 DFFSKQNEKYKVELLGEKLSNNASKVLSYFVEILEQFYDEHKKIIEDYKKQLDLVDNHNYTFFEYVARKYDKNI
-168 LKICNFLIEMIKESI
+168 I
-183 KDIVYSSS
+183 KDVRISKD
-191 LIVATHYNGEE
+191 N
-202 LKKMLD
+202 
-208 IGKNIR
+208 
-214 KKIDDFPIFNTLQN
+214 
-228 INIYFDEIVFF
+228 
-239 FKKNKIPFPK
+239 
-249 LLVDEIIKNKNLEIF
+249 IIK
-264 VAKVFDDE
+264 A
-272 FLEKIDEYKNNNI
+272 
-285 KIHSLTI
+285 
-292 QVSEITKETNEVI
+292 
-305 KKCNKVYEK
+305 
-314 YFDCLDDVYEKLKN
+314 
-328 FCFDE
+328 CFDE
-333 KYKVEQIKSLIEADK
+333 KYTTDRGKYDKLFDEVDNFCQLHKIKAVVSLVKDNNRQPFNHQYGNGVDDPYYFRNFDEETGKEK
-348 NVVLSTYSQGDFTD
+348 NMTKDEILQYKNNAIQYGFLHDILDCCVKIDDYKKLLQDQLITTYTQGTFTD
-362 LCRGPHIPSTGFLKY
+362 LCRGPHVPSTGFLKH

-411 DEYLTMLEEAEK
+411 DEYITMLEEAEK

-430 QQLDLFHMQEE
+430 QQLDLFHIQEE

-462 MRKKLSENGYIEV
+462 MRKKLQAHGYIEV

-574 DQIASECKAFYKL
+574 DQIASECVAFYKL

-592 DDFGFTDI
+592 DDFGFMDI

-612 GSDALWDKAEKALKE
+612 GSDALWDKAEKSLRE
-627 PMEEM
+627 PMEQM
-632 GIELELNKGEGAF
+632 GIDMELNKGEGAF

-679 EYIDADGTKKP
+679 EYVAEDATKKP

-705 IAILIENHSGA
+705 IAILIENHAGA
-716 LPVWLA
+716 LPLWLA

-734 FDNDVLKV
+734 FDKQVEET
-742 AKRLQ
+742 AKKLQ
-747 DEGIRCEFDTSKE
+747 NYGIRCECDLSKE
-760 TVSYKVRKH
+760 TVSYKVRHH
-769 SEMKVPYIITIGK
+769 SEMKIPYIITIGK
-782 KEIEEGTLSVRK
+782 KEIEDNTLSVRK
-794 FGENKNVSVKIDEF
+794 FGEMKNKSV
-808 VEELQKR
+808 
-815 VRDKN
+815 

>member
-1 MSIKVSFPDGNER
+1 MSRVSFPDGSER
-14 EFEKGIS
+14 VFEDGIS
-21 VKEIAEDISHSLMK
+21 VKEVAEGISHSLMK

-46 VDLSTELKTDCRLK
+46 VDLATKLTANCTLK
-60 IITLDTKD
+60 IITSDTKD

-128 QKIEKKMHELAEEN
+128 PKIEKKMHELAERDFEV
-142 FDIVRNEW
+142 VRIETT
-150 NGKELC
+150 KEAAME
-156 DFFDGYKKKDLI
+156 FFDKQG
-168 LKICNFLIEMIKESI
+168 
-183 KDIVYSSS
+183 
-191 LIVATHYNGEE
+191 
-202 LKKMLD
+202 
-208 IGKNIR
+208 
-214 KKIDDFPIFNTLQN
+214 
-228 INIYFDEIVFF
+228 
-239 FKKNKIPFPK
+239 
-249 LLVDEIIKNKNLEIF
+249 
-264 VAKVFDDE
+264 
-272 FLEKIDEYKNNNI
+272 
-285 KIHSLTI
+285 
-292 QVSEITKETNEVI
+292 
-305 KKCNKVYEK
+305 
-314 YFDCLDDVYEKLKN
+314 
-328 FCFDE
+328 E
-333 KYKVEQIKSLIEADK
+333 KYKVELLKEKLDSVFVKIMEDLLGKNKFTLFTMHSILEDKGIKDTENFLNKNCDKLIQKNPNLYKEIKKYEESLNKENNDKINKITWRLVFEYLYYLLDTTNRDNKELEKLGMPRFFINWGPVLHEACKKNIKKLLQDQRITTYTQDK
-348 NVVLSTYSQGDFTD
+348 FTD
-362 LCRGPHIPSTGFLKY
+362 LCRGPHVPSTGFLKY

-404 WTTQKEL
+404 WATQKEL
-411 DEYLTMLEEAEK
+411 DDYLKMLEEAEK

-441 APGCAFWHPR
+441 APGCCFWHPR
-451 GWTLYRIVQDY
+451 GWTLYTIIQNY
-462 MRKKLSENGYIEV
+462 MRKKLQAHGYIEV

-498 MFITRIDDED
+498 MFITRIDEED

-574 DQIASECKAFYKL
+574 DQIASECVAFYQL

-592 DDFGFTDI
+592 DDFGFKDI

-612 GSDALWDKAEKALKE
+612 GSDALWDKAEKALRE
-627 PMEEM
+627 PMEQM
-632 GIELELNKGEGAF
+632 GIDMELNKGEGAF

-679 EYIDADGTKKP
+679 EYTDADGSKKA

-705 IAILIENHSGA
+705 IAILIENHAGA
-716 LPVWLA
+716 LPLWLA

-734 FDNDVLKV
+734 FDKEVENIKNQLV
-742 AKRLQ
+742 AT
-747 DEGIRCEFDTSKE
+747 GIRCECDLSKE
-760 TVSYKVRKH
+760 TVSYKVRHH
-769 SEMKVPYIITIGK
+769 SEMKIPYIITIGK
-782 KEIEEGTLSVRK
+782 KELEDGTLSVRK
-794 FGENKNVSVKIDEF
+794 FGEMKNKNVGVEEF
-808 VEELQKR
+808 VEIVNKGVEEK
-815 VRDKN
+815 K

>member
-1 MSIKVSFPDGNER
+1 MSIKVSFPDGSER
-14 EFEKGIS
+14 VFEDNIS
-21 VKEIAEDISHSLMK
+21 VKEIAEGISHSLMK

-46 VDLSTELKTDCRLK
+46 VDLSTKLTTDCSLK

-68 TKDKQILLDTMRH
+68 IKDKQILLDTMRH

-128 QKIEKKMHELAEEN
+128 PKIEKKMHELAEKDFE
-142 FDIVRNEW
+142 VSR
-150 NGKELC
+150 KE
-156 DFFDGYKKKDLI
+156 
-168 LKICNFLIEMIKESI
+168 
-183 KDIVYSSS
+183 
-191 LIVATHYNGEE
+191 T
-202 LKKMLD
+202 
-208 IGKNIR
+208 
-214 KKIDDFPIFNTLQN
+214 
-228 INIYFDEIVFF
+228 
-239 FKKNKIPFPK
+239 
-249 LLVDEIIKNKNLEIF
+249 
-264 VAKVFDDE
+264 
-272 FLEKIDEYKNNNI
+272 
-285 KIHSLTI
+285 
-292 QVSEITKETNEVI
+292 TKEEAI
-305 KKCNKVYEK
+305 EFFGKQG
-314 YFDCLDDVYEKLKN
+314 
-328 FCFDE
+328 E
-333 KYKVEQIKSLIEADK
+333 KYKVELLKEKFDTSFMDIIEEIFKIFGLLSDNNDVNNLNREDVISRFKDEFHHILKSKLKNGYTNQEHVDNYLTANFKRMFKILNITSVDEFAHMYSIITLYNIYFKKEICKGINIDKEKIKRDTIILINDQHIT
-348 NVVLSTYSQGDFTD
+348 TYTQGTFTD

-404 WTTQKEL
+404 WTSQKEL

-679 EYIDADGTKKP
+679 EYIDTDGTKKP

-742 AKRLQ
+742 AKRLK

-760 TVSYKVRKH
+760 TVSYKVRRH

-794 FGENKNVSVKIDEF
+794 FGENKNMSVKMDEF

-815 VRDKN
+815 VGEKN

>member
-1 MSIKVSFPDGNER
+1 MSIKVSFPDGSER
-14 EFEKGIS
+14 VFEDNIS
-21 VKEIAEDISHSLMK
+21 VKEIAEGISHSLMK
-35 KSVVAVVNDKV
+35 KSVVAIVNDKV
-46 VDLSTELKTDCRLK
+46 VDLATKLTTDCSLK
-60 IITLDTKD
+60 IITIDTKD
-68 TKDKQILLDTMRH
+68 TKDKKLLLDTMRH

-128 QKIEKKMHELAEEN
+128 PKIEKKMHELAEKDFE
-142 FDIVRNEW
+142 VER
-150 NGKELC
+150 KECDDEKLC
-156 DFFDGYKKKDLI
+156 DFFKKQK
-168 LKICNFLIEMIKESI
+168 
-183 KDIVYSSS
+183 
-191 LIVATHYNGEE
+191 
-202 LKKMLD
+202 
-208 IGKNIR
+208 
-214 KKIDDFPIFNTLQN
+214 
-228 INIYFDEIVFF
+228 
-239 FKKNKIPFPK
+239 
-249 LLVDEIIKNKNLEIF
+249 
-264 VAKVFDDE
+264 
-272 FLEKIDEYKNNNI
+272 
-285 KIHSLTI
+285 
-292 QVSEITKETNEVI
+292 
-305 KKCNKVYEK
+305 
-314 YFDCLDDVYEKLKN
+314 
-328 FCFDE
+328 E
-333 KYKVEQIKSLIEADK
+333 KYKVEQIERLSGKYITTETQQVIEYLISCVKLRQTTSISYLAINVLKICKDVNDFQKKHWVCSNQIGHILDNINDLCFDK
-348 NVVLSTYSQGDFTD
+348 KLPILGMIVCYKETNTPNEGAYNTKWKTNFCKDNEQNIQKYQENVFNTDYSNIFKKEKQQNTILSSYSQGNFTD

-377 FKLMKVAGAYWRG
+377 FKLMKVSGAYWRG

-404 WTTQKEL
+404 WTSQKEL

-430 QQLDLFHMQEE
+430 QQLDLFHIQEE

-488 SGHWAKYREH
+488 SGHWSKYLDH
-498 MFITRIDDED
+498 MFVSRIDDED

-612 GSDALWDKAEKALKE
+612 GSDALWDKAEKALRE
-627 PMEEM
+627 PMEKI

-679 EYIDADGTKKP
+679 EYVAEDGTKKP

-705 IAILIENHSGA
+705 IAILIENHAGA
-716 LPVWLA
+716 LPLWLA

-734 FDNDVLKV
+734 FDKQVEET
-742 AKRLQ
+742 AKKLQ
-747 DEGIRCEFDTSKE
+747 NYGIRCECDLSKE
-760 TVSYKVRKH
+760 TVSYKVRHH
-769 SEMKVPYIITIGK
+769 SEMKIPYIITIGK
-782 KEIEEGTLSVRK
+782 KEIEDGTLSVRK
-794 FGENKNVSVKIDEF
+794 FGEMKNKSVEVKEF
-808 VEELQKR
+808 VDIVNKEVEEK
-815 VRDKN
+815 K

>member
-1 MSIKVSFPDGNER
+1 MSIKVSFPDGSER
-14 EFEKGIS
+14 VFEDNIS
-21 VKEIAEDISHSLMK
+21 VKEIAEGISHSLMK
-35 KSVVAVVNDKV
+35 KSVVAVMNDKV
-46 VDLSTELKTDCRLK
+46 VDLSTKLTTDCSLK

-128 QKIEKKMHELAEEN
+128 PKIEKKMHELADKDFEV
-142 FDIVRNEW
+142 VRKEW
-150 NGKELC
+150 DGKELC
-156 DFFDGYKKKDLI
+156 NFFEKD
-168 LKICNFLIEMIKESI
+168 
-183 KDIVYSSS
+183 
-191 LIVATHYNGEE
+191 A
-202 LKKMLD
+202 
-208 IGKNIR
+208 
-214 KKIDDFPIFNTLQN
+214 
-228 INIYFDEIVFF
+228 
-239 FKKNKIPFPK
+239 
-249 LLVDEIIKNKNLEIF
+249 
-264 VAKVFDDE
+264 
-272 FLEKIDEYKNNNI
+272 
-285 KIHSLTI
+285 
-292 QVSEITKETNEVI
+292 
-305 KKCNKVYEK
+305 
-314 YFDCLDDVYEKLKN
+314 
-328 FCFDE
+328 E
-333 KYKVEQIKSLIEADK
+333 KYKVEQIITLVEQDKANKLFNCSELKEFLNVFSTDDMEAVKETIDTNIKTFHLLRQAITLLQQEVDFSDNDLKYHRWTVFRYLNDKKMPPIEYYNYVRQIDINDFNEDK
-348 NVVLSTYSQGDFTD
+348 KKMIKIIKNTFSSKLSTYTQGNFTD
-362 LCRGPHIPSTGFLKY
+362 LCRGPHVPSTGFLKH

-411 DEYLTMLEEAEK
+411 DDYLKMLEEAEK

-498 MFITRIDDED
+498 MFITRVDEED

-612 GSDALWDKAEKALKE
+612 GSDALWNKAEKALRE
-627 PMEEM
+627 PMEEI

-679 EYIDADGTKKP
+679 EYTDVDGSKKA

-705 IAILIENHSGA
+705 IAILIENHAGA
-716 LPVWLA
+716 LPLWLA

-747 DEGIRCEFDTSKE
+747 DEGIRCECDLSGE

-769 SEMKVPYIITIGK
+769 SEMKIPYIITIGK
-782 KEIEEGTLSVRK
+782 KEIENNTLSVRK
-794 FGENKNVSVKIDEF
+794 FGEMKNITIGVDEF
-808 VEELQKR
+808 LKR
-815 VRDKN
+815 FC